1 MANRSKHIFLWGLA
15 SLLAWAAH
23 AERREVQIIKADAA
37 RNIRVGDDNINRL
50 IGNVILYHN
59 KTLMNCDS
67 AYLYPD
73 QRFEAFSRV
82 VIHKDST
89 WLYGD
94 YMDYRSA
101 IDVGKVRG
109 KIVTL
114 IDGKN
119 RLRTQFLDFNTAE
132 NTGYFWDGGVID
144 NEDNLLESKE
154 GMYYSNEKK
163 AVFYREVEMKNKE
176 YRIQSDSL
184 HYLTQLEKA
193 IFFKQTYLWGD
204 SLFMSCQYGYYDRP
218 ADHVFL
224 ANNAYAQTNTQ
235 EAWSDSAHYYK
246 AIKTGYFYNNVQMTD
261 TVQRA
266 ILFGDYGKMSEAP
279 QQRAF
284 VTQQASA
291 ALYGEKTEDDTLF
304 VRGDTLLVYTL
315 PRPTDTAA
323 TISTLPQSTDA
334 PLTSI
339 KKSLAIDTATK
350 IASIKNDSL
359 LNDTTVLALL
369 PDTLRKDS
377 VALLALQDTLPKDSV
392 ALLALQDTL
401 TTDSLAAE
409 PQDSLLRFFEAYY
422 NVRFFHP
429 DISGKC
435 DSFIYKA
442 NDSLGE
448 MHYLPVIWNADNQMT
463 AERIDIHQ
471 KNNQIHQ
478 VELVE
483 AAFLAAADDSIR
495 QFFNQIKG
503 VNMVG
508 HFANNDLY
516 RIDVFSAGQTIYYM
530 RDKGKISGVNKA
542 SSTDIVIS
550 MKDRKIQ
557 KIDYITQP
565 EADVIPPREIRAK
578 VSELKLRGFSWQS
591 AIRPHSRWEICRRTV
606 KPSRRHE
613 CSLFPLPTFAVYELI
628 LNKEKSKEK
637 FKYPKEAGLQAWKKD

>member
-37 RNIRVGDDNINRL
+37 RNVRVGDDNINRL

-59 KTLMNCDS
+59 QTLMNCDS

-73 QRFEAFSRV
+73 QRFEAFSNV

-109 KIVTL
+109 KLVTL

-184 HYLTQLEKA
+184 HYLTQLEKV

-224 ANNAYAQTNTQ
+224 DNNAYAQTNTQ

-266 ILFGDYGKMSEAP
+266 ILFGDYGKITEEP
-279 QQRAF
+279 QRAF

-291 ALYGEKTEDDTLF
+291 ALYGEKVEDDTLF
-304 VRGDTLLVYTL
+304 VRGDTLLVYSL
-315 PRPTDTAA
+315 PREV
-323 TISTLPQSTDA
+323 
-334 PLTSI
+334 
-339 KKSLAIDTATK
+339 DTAT
-350 IASIKNDSL
+350 
-359 LNDTTVLALL
+359 TLALPNTLPKDSITLLAL

-377 VALLALQDTLPKDSV
+377 ITLLALPDTLSNDSI
-392 ALLALQDTL
+392 ALLTLPDTL
-401 TTDSLAAE
+401 TTDSLVAE

-429 DISGKC
+429 DMSGKC
-435 DSFIYKA
+435 DSFIYRE
-442 NDSLGE
+442 NDSVGE
-448 MHYLPVIWNADNQMT
+448 MHYAPVIWNADNQMT
-463 AERIDIHQ
+463 AERIDIYQ

-550 MKDRKIQ
+550 LKDRKIQ

-565 EADVIPPREIRAK
+565 EADVIPPREIREK

-591 AIRPHSRWEICRRTV
+591 AIRPQSRWEICRRTV
-606 KPSRRHE
+606 KS
-613 CSLFPLPTFAVYELI
+613 SLRWQYSLLPEPTFAVYELI
-628 LNKEKSKEK
+628 LKKEKSKEK
-637 FKYPKEAGLQAWKKD
+637 FKYPQEAGVQAWKAESAKTE